1 MFQNITNNQEQSEQN
16 YVRKIQI
23 KNLFKI
29 NDIILYA
36 IAFLISM
43 VGIDEEL
50 APFGLAIFAAACSN
64 RIPVGILY
72 VFILVGT
79 FIGFGISGVLSFL
92 LTSLLVVAMMLIFRP
107 KMQEEGRNE
116 IQKLGIYLAIATFI
130 VQASKMFFSI
140 FIVYDLIVSIM
151 LAIIT
156 YIFYKIFSNSLIVI
170 TKYGIKKAF
179 SIEEVMGASL
189 IIAVALCAFSKLHVF
204 GLSITNIFSIMIV
217 LFLGW
222 KNGMLVGG
230 TAGITIGMVLGIINS
245 AEPVLVAS
253 YAISGM
259 IAGILNK
266 LGKIG
271 VIVGFCVGNA
281 ILTYVANGNTVPIIT
296 IREILI
302 ASLGLLVI
310 PKEVN
315 IDITE
320 IINTTKCLPTAAGIL
335 EENKET
341 ANKLNSVSKT
351 IMEMANS
358 YNEVAENSLENHT
371 IENKS
376 KENFK
381 DEVLDSLE
389 DIQENLLYEDILIS
403 ADEILDES
411 YKILQEKDEISK
423 EEFIKIIETE
433 KNYKLAL
440 PEDSDDIEKIIKI
453 LNNTYRVNKLNTIWK
468 QKEASNKKVLA
479 TQLGGVSKVISSIAE
494 NIVEPKKLGFATEK
508 EKDKQEYK
516 IVVGASTATKHKS
529 EVSGDSNI
537 RTKLHDGKYMI
548 AISDGMG
555 SGQAAK
561 KSSTTVI
568 QMLERLLKTGFD
580 NEVSI
585 GLINSAV
592 NLNSNEETFATIDI
606 SIIDLSNGNIEF
618 VKNGACPTFVK
629 SEDKVE
635 VVKAIS
641 FPAGILDKIDMV
653 VYDKDLKENDI
664 IIMCSDGIIE
674 SNVEY
679 KNKELWLKELLEN
692 ITTNDVQ
699 KIADIILQEAIDNG
713 YGIAKD
719 DMTVIVSKIMKV

>member
-1 MFQNITNNQEQSEQN
+1 MFQNIINNEEQSEQN
-16 YVRKIQI
+16 INRKIQF

-29 NDIILYA
+29 NDIVLYA
-36 IAFLISM
+36 IAFLVSM
-43 VGIDEEL
+43 VGIDNEL

-64 RIPVGILY
+64 RIPIGILY
-72 VFILVGT
+72 IFILVGT
-79 FIGFGISGVLSFL
+79 FIGFGVSGVLSFL
-92 LTSLLVVAMMLIFRP
+92 ITSLILIAMMLIFRP
-107 KMQEEGRNE
+107 RIKENDRNE
-116 IQKLGIYLAIATFI
+116 IQKLGIYLAIATFA

-140 FIVYDLIVSIM
+140 FLIYDLIVSIM

-189 IIAVALCAFSKLHVF
+189 LISIALCAFSKLHIF

-245 AEPVLVAS
+245 AEPILVAS

-271 VIVGFCVGNA
+271 VIIGFCVGNA

-310 PKEVN
+310 PKKVN

-320 IINTTKCLPTAAGIL
+320 IINTTKCLPTAAGRL
-335 EENKET
+335 EEKKET
-341 ANKLNSVSKT
+341 ANKLNSVSET
-351 IMEMANS
+351 IMDMANS
-358 YNEVAENSLENHT
+358 YNEAAQKSLKEEN
-371 IENKS
+371 IEDIA

-381 DEVLDSLE
+381 EEVLDNLG
-389 DIQENLLYEDILIS
+389 DISENLLYEDILTS
-403 ADEILDES
+403 ADEILDET
-411 YKILQEKDEISK
+411 YELLREKDEIS
-423 EEFIKIIETE
+423 ENEFIKILENV
-433 KNYKLAL
+433 KNYKLAI
-440 PEDSDDIEKIIKI
+440 PEESTDINAIIKI
-453 LNNTYRVNKLNTIWK
+453 LNNTYRINKLNTIWK

-479 TQLGGVSKVISSIAE
+479 NQLGGVSKVISSIAE
-494 NIVEPKKLGFATEK
+494 DITEEGKKT
-508 EKDKQEYK
+508 EKDKPEYK
-516 IVVGASTATKHKS
+516 LVVGCSTATKHKS
-529 EVSGDSNI
+529 EVSGDTNI
-537 RTKLHDGKYMI
+537 RTKLNDGKYML

-555 SGQAAK
+555 SGQVAK

-568 QMLERLLKTGFD
+568 KMLEKLLKTGFD
-580 NEVSI
+580 NEISI

-592 NLNSNEETFATIDI
+592 NLNSNEETYATIDI
-606 SIIDLSNGNIEF
+606 SIIDLNKGNIEF

-629 SEDKVE
+629 SGNKVE
-635 VVKAIS
+635 VIKAVS

-674 SNVEY
+674 SNTEY
-679 KNKELWLKELLEN
+679 KNKEIWLKELLEN
-692 ITTNDVQ
+692 ISTNDVQ
-699 KIADIILQEAIDNG
+699 KISDIILQESIDNG

-719 DMTVIVSKIMKV
+719 DMTVIVSKIMKA

>member
-1 MFQNITNNQEQSEQN
+1 MFQNIINNEEQSEQN
-16 YVRKIQI
+16 INRKIQF

-29 NDIILYA
+29 NDIVLYA
-36 IAFLISM
+36 IAFLVSM
-43 VGIDEEL
+43 VGIDNEL

-64 RIPVGILY
+64 RIPIGILY
-72 VFILVGT
+72 IFILVGT
-79 FIGFGISGVLSFL
+79 FIGFGVSGVLSFL
-92 LTSLLVVAMMLIFRP
+92 ITSLILIAMMLIFRP
-107 KMQEEGRNE
+107 RIKENDRNE
-116 IQKLGIYLAIATFI
+116 IQKLGIYLAIATFA

-140 FIVYDLIVSIM
+140 FLIYDLIVSIM

-189 IIAVALCAFSKLHVF
+189 LISIALCAFSKLHIF

-245 AEPVLVAS
+245 AEPILVAS

-271 VIVGFCVGNA
+271 VIIGFCVGNA

-310 PKEVN
+310 PKKVN

-320 IINTTKCLPTAAGIL
+320 IINTTKCLPTAAGRL
-335 EENKET
+335 EEKKET
-341 ANKLNSVSKT
+341 ANKLNSVSET
-351 IMEMANS
+351 IMDMANS
-358 YNEVAENSLENHT
+358 YNEAAQKSLKEEN
-371 IENKS
+371 IEDIA

-381 DEVLDSLE
+381 EEVLDNLG
-389 DIQENLLYEDILIS
+389 DISENLLYEDILTS
-403 ADEILDES
+403 ADEILDET
-411 YKILQEKDEISK
+411 YELLREKDEIS
-423 EEFIKIIETE
+423 ENEFIKILENV
-433 KNYKLAL
+433 KNYKLAI
-440 PEDSDDIEKIIKI
+440 PEESTDINAIIKI
-453 LNNTYRVNKLNTIWK
+453 LNNTYRINKLNTIWK

-479 TQLGGVSKVISSIAE
+479 NQLGGVSKVISSIAE
-494 NIVEPKKLGFATEK
+494 GITEEEKKT
-508 EKDKQEYK
+508 EKDKPEYK
-516 IVVGASTATKHKS
+516 LVVGCSTATKHKS
-529 EVSGDSNI
+529 EVSGDTNI
-537 RTKLHDGKYMI
+537 RTKLNDGKYML

-555 SGQAAK
+555 SGQVAK

-568 QMLERLLKTGFD
+568 KMLEKLLKTGFD
-580 NEVSI
+580 NEISI

-592 NLNSNEETFATIDI
+592 NLNSNEETYATIDI
-606 SIIDLSNGNIEF
+606 SIIDLNKGNIEF

-629 SEDKVE
+629 SGNKVE
-635 VVKAIS
+635 VIKAVS

-674 SNVEY
+674 SNTEY
-679 KNKELWLKELLEN
+679 KNKEIWLKELLEN
-692 ITTNDVQ
+692 ISTNDVQ
-699 KIADIILQEAIDNG
+699 KISDIILQESIDNG

-719 DMTVIVSKIMKV
+719 DMTVIVSKIMKA

>member
-79 FIGFGISGVLSFL
+79 FIGFGISGILSFL

-320 IINTTKCLPTAAGIL
+320 VINTTKCLPTAAGIL

-403 ADEILDES
+403 ADEILDEA

-494 NIVEPKKLGFATEK
+494 NIVEPEEQK

-516 IVVGASTATKHKS
+516 LVVGASTATKHKS